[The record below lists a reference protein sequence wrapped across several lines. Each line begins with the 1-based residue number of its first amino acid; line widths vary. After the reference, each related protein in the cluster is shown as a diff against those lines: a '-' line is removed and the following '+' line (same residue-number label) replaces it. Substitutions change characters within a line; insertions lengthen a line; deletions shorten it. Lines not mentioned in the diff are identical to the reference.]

1 MTLIRNAKHQNYLFE
16 FLICV
21 GTCILSHV
29 RVFATT
35 WTVPCQ
41 APLIMGFSR
50 QEYWNGLP
58 FLLQGIFPTQGSNPG
73 LLHCRQ
79 ILYRLSYKGS
89 PPSIRVFSNES
100 TLLIG
105 FYNTSK
111 ECLKFVKTLP
121 DPLPQFTF

>member
-58 FLLQGIFPTQGSNPG
+58 FLLQGIFLIQGSNLR
-73 LLHCRQ
+73 LLHLLHWQ
-79 ILYRLSYKGS
+79 ADSLPLALHGLEHSKWSTNALY
-89 PPSIRVFSNES
+89 
-100 TLLIG
+100 
-105 FYNTSK
+105 
-111 ECLKFVKTLP
+111 C
-121 DPLPQFTF
+121 